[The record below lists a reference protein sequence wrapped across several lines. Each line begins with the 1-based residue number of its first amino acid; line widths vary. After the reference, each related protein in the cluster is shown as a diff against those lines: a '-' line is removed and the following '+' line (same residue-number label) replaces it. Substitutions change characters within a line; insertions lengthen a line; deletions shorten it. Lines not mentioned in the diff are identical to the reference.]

1 MSPRGAASSARREGL
16 IRGVTILAI
25 AGAVVLGAVLL
36 LTAWPLINVVETG
49 TTPEYPDLQA
59 RIYRAEVSQVFDAA
73 LHAVDRM
80 PRWTILAYQQE
91 SGEIEAEAKSLVFR
105 FVDDVVI
112 RVTSQGAST
121 VVSVRSASRIGRGD
135 FGQNARNIRAFL
147 RELDRQVERA
157 LSRA

>member
-1 MSPRGAASSARREGL
+1 M
-16 IRGVTILAI
+16 TILAI
-25 AGAVVLGAVLL
+25 GGAVVLGAVLL

-49 TTPEYPDLQA
+49 TTPEYPDLQP

-91 SGEIEAEAKSLVFR
+91 SGEIKAEAKSLVFR

-157 LSRA
+157 LSHA

>member
-1 MSPRGAASSARREGL
+1 MSPSGAASSARREWL
-16 IRGVTILAI
+16 VRGVTILAI
-25 AGAVVLGAVLL
+25 GGAVVLGAVLL

-49 TTPEYPDLQA
+49 RTPEYPDLQP

-80 PRWTILAYQQE
+80 PRWTILAYQPE
-91 SGEIEAEAKSLVFR
+91 PGEIKAEAKSLVFR

-147 RELDRQVERA
+147 
-157 LSRA
+157 